1 MNRPSTPGS
10 GTEAGTGAE
19 ARSDT
24 EAQTGTATATATT
37 PTGTGTTPTGA
48 GTTAT
53 ATGKVATATGKT
65 GRTATATGT
74 TATGTTATGTTATGT
89 TGTGTGTTPTG
100 TSDAGGSPQLGVHAM
115 AFDVDGLGHS
125 PLTTPPVNTQA
136 SGSTFVLF
144 VSYHQLD
151 SVSDNMG
158 NKYSQV
164 GPTVPYS
171 TEAGSFVAMYACVA
185 CAGGTGHTF
194 SMNKTFPDYGDEGTV
209 LAVEVVGAS
218 RIDVFAVA
226 NSRTNPISAGSVT
239 TTQAND
245 VLLLEATGNSFGS
258 PD

>member
-1 MNRPSTPGS
+1 
-10 GTEAGTGAE
+10 
-19 ARSDT
+19 
-24 EAQTGTATATATT
+24 
-37 PTGTGTTPTGA
+37 
-48 GTTAT
+48 
-53 ATGKVATATGKT
+53 
-65 GRTATATGT
+65 
-74 TATGTTATGTTATGT
+74 
-89 TGTGTGTTPTG
+89 
-100 TSDAGGSPQLGVHAM
+100 M

-258 PD
+258 PDQYTPSKGFTLLDENTNGTVSMAGGDAYQIAGPPGSYAGTLNSSQTDPSGGSAAFLIALAH